1 MESCEMYDAKLFA
14 VNPKKEKKK
23 HSILFN
29 NLIVTKRT
37 KRYHSIENGNV

>member
-14 VNPKKEKKK
+14 VNPEKGKK